1 MRMIPGNQSGGQG
14 CSGAARRGWGL
25 GARDLGQG
33 VWHFNGDTVQRDY
46 VLVRVCTSRDIALM
60 TINPPTPIPSPAPS
74 LQPPVPPLA
83 RIAVCLATGLGICLR
98 VPAPGT
104 VGTALFGLPLAWA
117 IGQLP
122 GIGWQL
128 VAIAVAVLVGIPMTT
143 AANRALGAAKDHQA
157 IVWDEIASMPIVFLL
172 VPLANWKTAIA
183 GFALHRFFDI
193 LKPPPARQL
202 ERLPEGL
209 GIMADDLMAAVY
221 ACAALGLFSWL
232 DGQAGLALLAT
243 IRG

>member
-1 MRMIPGNQSGGQG
+1 M
-14 CSGAARRGWGL
+14 
-25 GARDLGQG
+25 
-33 VWHFNGDTVQRDY
+33 
-46 VLVRVCTSRDIALM
+46 
-60 TINPPTPIPSPAPS
+60 PPNPSPRSPVS
-74 LQPPVPPLA
+74 LRQRL
-83 RIAVCLATGLGICLR
+83 AVCLATGLGVCLV

-117 IGQLP
+117 VGQLP

-128 VAIAVAVLVGIPMTT
+128 LAIVVVVLAGVSLTT
-143 AANRALGAAKDHQA
+143 AANRALGTAKDHQA
-157 IVWDEIASMPIVFLL
+157 IVWDEIASMPVVFLL
-172 VPLANWKTAIA
+172 VPLANWKIAVA

-209 GIMADDLMAAVY
+209 GIMADDLMAAIY
-221 ACAALGLFSWL
+221 ASAVLGLFSWL
-232 DGQAGLALLAT
+232 DGKAGWELLAT